1 VESLLRNDPL
11 VAHAAVFGTGHSY
24 VTALVA
30 LDPAVAQDWLAEQ
43 GRPAVPLAQLAH
55 DDELIRAIALSIAF
69 ANRDLAPIERVK
81 AFTVVGEE
89 WLPGSPLLGADGE
102 PNRAALAQRYATD
115 LAAMFDNDV
124 AVPPAQPTTPVAAE
138 PVDPTLPPFVT
149 PGASAPARPAP
160 PIEPPA
166 RPAAASGAPT
176 DPTPSYS
183 AVLRPARPLAPR
195 DPAANEN
202 AGAVYEGVTVV
213 PAAGAA
219 TSSGA
224 LRFDDDA
231 PDSSFLDP
239 SNPDHS
245 GDGAYPPGDG
255 PPPADESL
263 DWDAT
268 WPPERPPTR
277 RWWWAVL
284 LALVIV
290 AAGAVVVNTMNNDSG
305 DAESTLDTMVDDVY
319 DTTPDTLFEDPAVT
333 EVEIVDTTAAP
344 AVADTLIQT
353 IEKVP
358 NLTTFLSVVK
368 AVGLDVDLSGTQ
380 PITVL
385 APTDEA
391 FNKLP
396 GEVLDALLADK
407 ELLARILRHHMVDG
421 SIYAE
426 DLTDG
431 TVTARDGTTILVATS
446 GNVVFDQNIKPVDTD
461 IPAANGVLHTIDSVL
476 LPPGTD
482 LNALMPT
489 TTTLPAK
496 LFFTVYFGTNARKLS
511 DEAKAVIAEAA
522 EAIKALPADSEV
534 EVTGFSMNF
543 GSAGSQRYNARLR
556 ANETIK
562 ALKRAGATNVR
573 YKVVTVIRLPRTGDR
588 AEARRTEIK
597 LPGYVDPTSTSTTAA
612 AGSTST
618 TMEP

>member
-1 VESLLRNDPL
+1 M
-11 VAHAAVFGTGHSY
+11 FGTGHSY
-24 VTALVA
+24 VTALIA

-43 GRPAVPLAQLAH
+43 GRPTAPLAQLAH

-69 ANRDLAPIERVK
+69 ANRDLTPIERVK

-89 WLPGSPLLGADGE
+89 WVPGSSLMSADGE
-102 PNRAALAQRYATD
+102 PNRPALAQRYASD
-115 LAAMFDNDV
+115 LTAMFDNDV
-124 AVPPAQPTTPVAAE
+124 AAPPARPNTPAE
-138 PVDPTLPPFVT
+138 SAPVDPTLPPFVT
-149 PGASAPARPAP
+149 PGAAAARPAP
-160 PIEPPA
+160 PVEPPA
-166 RPAAASGAPT
+166 RPAAGSGTT

-183 AVLRPARPLAPR
+183 AVLRPARPLAPK
-195 DPAANEN
+195 DPAADD
-202 AGAVYEGVTVV
+202 AGSGSAYEGVTVV

-219 TSSGA
+219 TPGA
-224 LRFDDDA
+224 TRRFDSDDEPGNA
-231 PDSSFLDP
+231 D
-239 SNPDHS
+239 
-245 GDGAYPPGDG
+245 DGAYPSNPADG
-255 PPPADESL
+255 GQPPADESL

-284 LALVIV
+284 LALVVV
-290 AAGAVVVNTMNNDSG
+290 AAGAIVVNTMNNDSG
-305 DAESTLDTMVDDVY
+305 GDESTLDTLVDDVY
-319 DTTPDTLFEDPAVT
+319 DTTPDSLYEDPLTT
-333 EVEIVDTTAAP
+333 EIEIVDTTAAP

-368 AVGLDVDLSGTQ
+368 AVGLDVDLTGAQ

-407 ELLARILRHHMVDG
+407 ELLGRILRHHLVDG

-431 TVTARDGTTILVATS
+431 TITARDGTTILVATS
-446 GNVVFDQNIKPVDTD
+446 GNVVFDQNVKPVDTD

-482 LNALMPT
+482 LTALMPT

-573 YKVVTVIRLPRTGDR
+573 YKVVTVIRLPRSGDR

-597 LPGYVDPTSTSTTAA
+597 LPGYVDPSSTSTSAPS
-612 AGSTST
+612 GDTST

>member
-1 VESLLRNDPL
+1 M
-11 VAHAAVFGTGHSY
+11 
-24 VTALVA
+24 
-30 LDPAVAQDWLAEQ
+30 
-43 GRPAVPLAQLAH
+43 
-55 DDELIRAIALSIAF
+55 
-69 ANRDLAPIERVK
+69 
-81 AFTVVGEE
+81 VGEE
-89 WLPGSPLLGADGE
+89 WNAGSDLLSGDGTPLRE
-102 PNRAALAQRYATD
+102 ALAARYAAD
-115 LAAMFDNDV
+115 LTAMFDNDV
-124 AVPPAQPTTPVAAE
+124 ISPPARPDTPA
-138 PVDPTLPPFVT
+138 DPTVPPFVT

-160 PIEPPA
+160 PVEPPA
-166 RPAAASGAPT
+166 RPAAGSPT

-183 AVLRPARPLAPR
+183 AVLRPARPLAPKEPGADAGI
-195 DPAANEN
+195 DPSGGAN
-202 AGAVYEGVTVV
+202 V
-213 PAAGAA
+213 
-219 TSSGA
+219 SGGTP
-224 LRFDDDA
+224 RFDDA
-231 PDSSFLDP
+231 SGPHP
-239 SNPDHS
+239 SGPV
-245 GDGAYPPGDG
+245 DGE
-255 PPPADESL
+255 PPADESL

-284 LALVIV
+284 LALVVV
-290 AAGAVVVNTMNNDSG
+290 AAGAVVVKTMSDGSNDAG
-305 DAESTLDTMVDDVY
+305 TTVDTLVDDVF
-319 DTTPDTLFEDPAVT
+319 DTTPDSLFEDPDATDV
-333 EVEIVDTTAAP
+333 EVVDTTVAP

-407 ELLARILRHHMVDG
+407 ELLARILRHHLIDG

-426 DLTDG
+426 NLTDG
-431 TVTARDGTTILVATS
+431 TVTARDGTTIIVATS
-446 GNVVFDQNIKPVDTD
+446 GNVTFDQGVKPVDTD
-461 IPAANGVLHTIDSVL
+461 IPASNGVLHTIDSVL

-482 LNALMPT
+482 LTALVPT

-496 LFFTVYFGTNARKLS
+496 LFFTVYFGTNARRLS

-534 EVTGFSMNF
+534 EVTGYSMNF

-556 ANETIK
+556 ATETIK

-573 YKVVTVIRLPRTGDR
+573 YKIVTVIRLPRSGSR

-597 LPGYVDPTSTSTTAA
+597 LPGYVDPSSTPTTAPSDA
-612 AGSTST
+612 SST